1 MTKIIEAVYEKGILR
16 PINPLKG
23 LRSRQKVRITLDTD
37 IKQKHPLAGLCG
49 TLPDKDAAEM
59 LKVIEDE
66 FEKVDMSDW

>member
-1 MTKIIEAVYEKGILR
+1 MTRTIEAVFENGILR
-16 PINPLKG
+16 PLIPIKG
-23 LRSRQKVRITLDTD
+23 LRSRQKVRITLETS

-66 FEKVDMSDW
+66 FEKVDMSEW